1 MRVLLFGKLRR
12 KKRHMPQRQKSHTFT
27 RSVKRAKKEAFATAK
42 AQWNLF
48 AVFHVVKQALGVK
61 RAFFKQHGGV
71 FAIGKGV
78 VANVLYA
85 VGQGKRFYVWWNH
98 NGACRS
104 QRIFALYPL
113 RAKGRWVVPIVPM
126 LVRRGVVL
134 HVANVCYRLALVVA
148 WYCYVGIRWFKLYG
162 YKRRYVI

>member
-1 MRVLLFGKLRR
+1 M
-12 KKRHMPQRQKSHTFT
+12 FT
-27 RSVKRAKKEAFATAK
+27 RSVKRRQKRSFDNSKP
-42 AQWNLF
+42 QWSLF
-48 AVFHVVKQALGVK
+48 AAFHVVKQALGVK

-126 LVRRGVVL
+126 LVRRGCSPARSKRVL
-134 HVANVCYRLALVVA
+134 QACPRGGLVQL
-148 WYCYVGIRWFKLYG
+148 RG
-162 YKRRYVI
+162 YPLVQIVWIQAPLRNLTACFRSLP